1 MWAKTLVFVG
11 IKRIKKDLIAIVSS
25 HCLLDGGADEAR
37 TRYLI
42 VANDAL
48 SQVSYSPTN
57 GITNTI
63 TPLYISQKVSFCQF
77 FYRLTNVFFYLEI
90 FLFIF

>member
-1 MWAKTLVFVG
+1 MLF
-11 IKRIKKDLIAIVSS
+11 KKKGLITYQTYAFSY
-25 HCLLDGGADEAR
+25 GGADEAR

-57 GITNTI
+57 GIINTI

-77 FYRLTNVFFYLEI
+77 FYPVDKRVFLLRKLCYSFSNNLN
-90 FLFIF
+90 FINAG

>member
-1 MWAKTLVFVG
+1 MFLSAKKKGLITFVSN
-11 IKRIKKDLIAIVSS
+11 LCFS
-25 HCLLDGGADEAR
+25 HGGADEAR

-77 FYRLTNVFFYLEI
+77 FCQLTNVFFYLEI
-90 FLFIF
+90 LLFIF